1 MAAAG
6 KGSLLETA
14 FLSQLSHCVP
24 EKAAPVPLI
33 LGYGPALDILH
44 RHLTLVSRTVS
55 GADLNNGELIV
66 RRKGERSSFCFLK
79 ME

>member
-33 LGYGPALDILH
+33 LGCGPALDILH
-44 RHLTLVSRTVS
+44 RQHLTLVSRTVS
-55 GADLNNGELIV
+55 GADLNNG
-66 RRKGERSSFCFLK
+66 S
-79 ME
+79 